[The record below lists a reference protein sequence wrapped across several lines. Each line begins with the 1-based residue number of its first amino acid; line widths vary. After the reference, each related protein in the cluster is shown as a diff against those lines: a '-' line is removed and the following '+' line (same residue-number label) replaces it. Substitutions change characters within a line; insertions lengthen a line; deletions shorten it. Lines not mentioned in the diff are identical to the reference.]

1 MKHNVYSLHMNYQ
14 RILIRQK
21 KTIAPISQLMVP
33 VPVKSVLDTSN
44 VGAELTG
51 KLNKEDVMKWLAK
64 FYQRREIKAAVV
76 ENGIDS
82 MGLLGVRKSFCVIE
96 C

>member
-1 MKHNVYSLHMNYQ
+1 MKYLVKYCVEFSHLNYQ

-21 KTIAPISQLMVP
+21 KTMPPVSQLMVP
-33 VPVKSVLDTSN
+33 VPVKSVLDGSN

-51 KLNKEDVMKWLAK
+51 KLNKEEVMKWLAK
-64 FYQRREIKAAVV
+64 FYQRREIKAAAV

-82 MGLLGVRKSFCVIE
+82 TLFRNLFV
-96 C
+96 